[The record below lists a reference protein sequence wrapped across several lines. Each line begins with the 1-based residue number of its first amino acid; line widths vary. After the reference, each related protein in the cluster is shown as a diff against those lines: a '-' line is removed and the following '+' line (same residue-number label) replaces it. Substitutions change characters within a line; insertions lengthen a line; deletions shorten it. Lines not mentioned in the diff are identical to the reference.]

1 MVRRGGEVPRIII
14 MGPQGAGKG
23 TQAAKLE
30 EELGATHIETGD
42 LVREEINQGTEIGQ
56 QIKEYSDQG
65 QLVPDE
71 IIIDMTKPYLEEND
85 SWILDGFPRNKEQAE
100 ALDEMLD
107 EINEKI
113 DKVIVLEAQDEELVE
128 RLSGRRQSEATG
140 EVYHIEHNPPPEE
153 GSEEDPGPF
162 VQREDDTE
170 AAIRNRLET
179 YHEETEPLKDYYE
192 EKGILVTVDASQDI
206 DEVTNDVLE
215 AVGEEEEE
223 KGLLDKAKDK
233 LRGE

>member
-1 MVRRGGEVPRIII
+1 MRIII

-107 EINEKI
+107 EINEQI
-113 DKVIVLEAQDEELVE
+113 DRVIALEADDEELVE

-140 EVYHIEHNPPPEE
+140 EIYHIEHNPPPEE

-162 VQREDDTE
+162 IQRDDDTE
-170 AAIRNRLET
+170 EAIRNRLQE
-179 YHEETEPLKDYYE
+179 YHEQTEPLKDYYE
-192 EKGILVTVDASQDI
+192 ERGILVTVDASQDI
-206 DEVTNDVLE
+206 DQVTEDVLQ
-215 AVGEEEEE
+215 AVG
-223 KGLLDKAKDK
+223 KGS
-233 LRGE
+233 

>member
-1 MVRRGGEVPRIII
+1 MRVII

-30 EELGATHIETGD
+30 EQTGATHIETGD

-56 QIKEYSDQG
+56 QIKEYSDKG
-65 QLVPDE
+65 ELVPDE

-85 SWILDGFPRNKEQAE
+85 SWILDGFPRNQEQAE
-100 ALDEMLD
+100 ALDEALE
-107 EINEKI
+107 EIGESL
-113 DKVIVLEAQDEELVE
+113 DKVIVLEAPDEELVE

-140 EVYHIEHNPPPEE
+140 EIYHIEHNPPPEE

-170 AAIRNRLET
+170 EAIRNRLET
-179 YHEETEPLKDYYE
+179 YHEQTEPLKDYYE
-192 EKGILVTVDASQDI
+192 EKGILVTVDATQEI
-206 DEVTNDVLE
+206 DQVTEDVLQ
-215 AVGEEEEE
+215 AVGE
-223 KGLLDKAKDK
+223 GS
-233 LRGE
+233 

>member
-1 MVRRGGEVPRIII
+1 

-30 EELGATHIETGD
+30 EETGATHIETGD
-42 LVREEINQGTEIGQ
+42 LVREEINQGTDLGQ

-65 QLVPDE
+65 MMVPDE

-85 SWILDGFPRNKEQAE
+85 SWILDGFPRNQEQAE

-107 EINEKI
+107 EIGEDI
-113 DKVIVLEAQDEELVE
+113 DRVIALEADDEELIE

-140 EVYHIEHNPPPEE
+140 EIYHIEHNPPPEE

-162 VQREDDTE
+162 VQRDDDTE
-170 AAIRNRLET
+170 EAIRNRLQE
-179 YHEETEPLKDYYE
+179 YHEQTEPLKDYYE
-192 EKGILVTVDASQDI
+192 ERGILVTVDASQDI
-206 DEVTNDVLE
+206 DEVTEDVLQ
-215 AVGEEEEE
+215 AVGA
-223 KGLLDKAKDK
+223 DS
-233 LRGE
+233 

>member
-1 MVRRGGEVPRIII
+1 MRVII

-42 LVREEINQGTEIGQ
+42 LVREEINQGTDLGQ

-65 QLVPDE
+65 MMVPDE

-85 SWILDGFPRNKEQAE
+85 SWILDGFPRNQEQAE

-107 EINEKI
+107 EIGEDI
-113 DKVIVLEAQDEELVE
+113 DRVIALEADDEELIE

-140 EVYHIEHNPPPEE
+140 EIYHIEHNPPPDE

-162 VQREDDTE
+162 VQRDDDTE
-170 AAIRNRLET
+170 EAIRNRLQE
-179 YHEETEPLKDYYE
+179 YHEQTEPLKDYYE
-192 EKGILVTVDASQDI
+192 ERGILVTVDASQDI
-206 DEVTNDVLE
+206 DEVTEDVLQ
-215 AVGEEEEE
+215 AVGA
-223 KGLLDKAKDK
+223 DS
-233 LRGE
+233 